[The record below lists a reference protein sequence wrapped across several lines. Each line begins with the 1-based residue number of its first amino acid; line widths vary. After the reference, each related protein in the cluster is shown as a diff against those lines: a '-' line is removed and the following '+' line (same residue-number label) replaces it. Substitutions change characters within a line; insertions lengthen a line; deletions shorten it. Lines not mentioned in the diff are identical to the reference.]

1 MPQPRSASSVPAP
14 VDPSLDP
21 LADPAPLKRSQ
32 RIEVRASGVHG
43 RGVYAVVPLKA
54 GDKLIEYKGERI
66 DWDEAL
72 DRHPHDP
79 SQPDHTFYFHLES
92 GGVIDANVD
101 GNRARWINHACT
113 PNCEAREHKG
123 RVFIHALTDISPGE
137 ELFYDYGLVID
148 ERYTPKL
155 KKRFECRCGTP
166 GCRGTMLAPKD
177 GWKAEKAEKAQ
188 KGGKKDAGN
197 DGKKEGK
204 KDGKKKR

>member
-14 VDPSLDP
+14 VDATLDP

-43 RGVYAVVPLKA
+43 RGVYAVAPLKA
-54 GDKLIEYKGERI
+54 GDKLIEYKGEHI
-66 DWDEAL
+66 DWEEAL

-79 SQPDHTFYFHLES
+79 AQPDHTFYFHLES

-113 PNCEAREHKG
+113 PNCEARERKG

-177 GWKAEKAEKAQ
+177 GWKADKAA
-188 KGGKKDAGN
+188 KGGKKGAGTE
-197 DGKKEGK
+197 GKKDGK